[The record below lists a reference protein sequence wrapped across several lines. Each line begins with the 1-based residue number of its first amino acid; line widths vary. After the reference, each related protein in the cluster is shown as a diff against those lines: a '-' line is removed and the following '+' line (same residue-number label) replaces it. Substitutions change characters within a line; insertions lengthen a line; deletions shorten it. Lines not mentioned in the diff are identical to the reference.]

1 MNQPPTPDSQG
12 FLPATHQVVLRYH
25 QAWKQRRLEDILAL
39 YHPDIAYHD
48 FLQNRVFRLAELHD
62 YVRSSL
68 PQGEA
73 ERLEHCDRIR
83 VDGDTAF
90 IQYQLVLRGGLASFH
105 SSEAITVRDG
115 LIWRVREYATLQHGT
130 AQGQPASSSASPLQ
144 KLGLS
149 ARQLGRMAEDLH
161 SYFRQQQ
168 PYLQADC
175 TLAAVAAATGYSRN
189 QLSYLLNQVLGQS
202 FYRYVNQARLQHLL
216 ASLPAADS
224 MARIDQLAFAAGF
237 NSLSVFYR
245 CFRQHTGMS
254 PAAWLRVSPRGSAA
268 TTGQGSAD

>member
-1 MNQPPTPDSQG
+1 MHQPPTPDCQG

-25 QAWKQRRLEDILAL
+25 QAWQQRRLDDILAL

-48 FLQNRVFRLAELHD
+48 FLQNRVFHLAELRD
-62 YVRSSL
+62 YVQASL
-68 PQGEA
+68 PQGAA

-90 IQYQLVLRGGLASFH
+90 IQYQLVLRGGQASFQ

-115 LIWRVREYATLQHGT
+115 LIWQVREYATLQRG
-130 AQGQPASSSASPLQ
+130 PAATSAAAAVASPLQ

-202 FYRYVNQARLQHLL
+202 FYRYVNQARLQHVLDK
-216 ASLPAADS
+216 LPTSGNVRVDE
-224 MARIDQLAFAAGF
+224 LAFAAGF

-245 CFRQHTGMS
+245 CFRDHTGLT
-254 PAAWLRVSPRGSAA
+254 PAAWLRRFPCGSAQ
-268 TTGQGSAD
+268 TTSPPPPD

>member
-1 MNQPPTPDSQG
+1 MSLTAEQAEAALTR
-12 FLPATHQVVLRYH
+12 AVVERYH
-25 QAWKQRRLEDILAL
+25 QAWKQRSLEDILAL
-39 YHPDIAYHD
+39 YHPDISYHD
-48 FLQNRVFRLAELHD
+48 FLQNRVFRLAELRD
-62 YVRSSL
+62 YVQASL

-90 IQYQLVLRGGLASFH
+90 IQYQMVLRGSGGLASFQ
-105 SSEAITVRDG
+105 SSEAISVRDG
-115 LIWRVREYATLQHGT
+115 LIWRVREYATLQHGGK
-130 AQGQPASSSASPLQ
+130 AGSSAAGQRSPLQ
-144 KLGLS
+144 RLGLS

-175 TLAAVAAATGYSRN
+175 TLAAVASATGYSRN

-216 ASLPAADS
+216 ASLPVADS

-245 CFRQHTGMS
+245 CFRDHTGLT
-254 PAAWLRVSPRGSAA
+254 PAAWLRRFPCGSAQ
-268 TTGQGSAD
+268 TTSDQHKD